1 MDKRYFTP
9 KEANALLP
17 FIKEDLTRLQE
28 TKREF
33 VRTALQLREL
43 RTNYARTS
51 QTPPEDDVF
60 RLEASMEFMQL
71 EAKTLADSIRLKGA
85 ELKDVDGGLVDFPA
99 MLNGEEVLLCWKQ
112 GEDRIAYYHGRH
124 DGFRGR
130 KPISE
135 EYFS

>member
-17 FIKEDLTRLQE
+17 YIKEDLTRLQE

-51 QTPPEDDVF
+51 QIPPEDDVF

-112 GEDRIAYYHGRH
+112 GEERIAYYHGWN

-130 KPISE
+130 KPIPE
-135 EYFS
+135 QYFS